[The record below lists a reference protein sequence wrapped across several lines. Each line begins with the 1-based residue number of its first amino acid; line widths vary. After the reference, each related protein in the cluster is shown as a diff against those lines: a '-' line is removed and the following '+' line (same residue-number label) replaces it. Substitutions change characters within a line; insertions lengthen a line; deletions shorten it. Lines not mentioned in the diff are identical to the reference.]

1 MLEMTNKKRQK
12 EEELLKLERDRI
24 EKDLESHQDRLTDF
38 TINPITAILKQK
50 KKELEKLEQ
59 AKEIIQ

>member
-1 MLEMTNKKRQK
+1 MTNKKRQK